1 MNQDPNS
8 FDKDIENAQ
17 ANSQA
22 EQGTDTETTVNPS
35 EEAEPQIDYQKR
47 IAELE
52 SKFSNSSKEA
62 LRLYEENKRLRELE
76 ARGTEET
83 PPANDLYP
91 GFEELDPEA
100 QANLIAYTDMV
111 SKRAIDSVY
120 KDPAI
125 IYART
130 TYNETKFD
138 KALNEVVSKYP
149 SLANSKDE
157 FKNKFFN
164 PSNTPDNIE
173 VILEDMAKIH
183 LFDKA
188 KDIGIQEEQ
197 QKANRIDLERSTGGE
212 KAPTSSRSLEDWH
225 RMMQENPAQFA
236 KHSKEYNADL
246 ASGKLK

>member
-8 FDKDIENAQ
+8 FDNEIMDAQ
-17 ANSQA
+17 ANPEAQT
-22 EQGTDTETTVNPS
+22 QGTETETTVENPT
-35 EEAEPQIDYQKR
+35 EEAEPQIDYRNKF
-47 IAELE
+47 AE
-52 SKFSNSSKEA
+52 SSKEA
-62 LRLYEENKRLRELE
+62 LRLYEENKRLQEELE

-111 SKRAIDSVY
+111 TRRAMENVY

-125 IYART
+125 AFAKR
-130 TYNETKFD
+130 TYNESKFD
-138 KALNEVVSKYP
+138 KALAEVVSKYP
-149 SLANSKDE
+149 NLVNSKDE
-157 FKNKFFN
+157 FKNKYFN
-164 PSNTPDNIE
+164 PNNTPDNID

-188 KDIGIQEEQ
+188 KDIGVQEAQ

>member
-8 FDKDIENAQ
+8 FDNEIMDAQ
-17 ANSQA
+17 ANPEAQT
-22 EQGTDTETTVNPS
+22 QGTETETTVENPT
-35 EEAEPQIDYQKR
+35 EEAEPQIDYRNKF
-47 IAELE
+47 AE
-52 SKFSNSSKEA
+52 SSKEA
-62 LRLYEENKRLRELE
+62 LRLYEENKRLQEELE

-111 SKRAIDSVY
+111 TRRAMENVY

-125 IYART
+125 AFAKR
-130 TYNETKFD
+130 TYNESKFD
-138 KALNEVVSKYP
+138 KALAEVVSKYP
-149 SLANSKDE
+149 NLANSKDE
-157 FKNKFFN
+157 FKNKYFN
-164 PSNTPDNIE
+164 PNNTPDNID

-188 KDIGIQEEQ
+188 KDIGVQEAQ

-225 RMMQENPAQFA
+225 RMMQENPAKFA
-236 KHSKEYNADL
+236 KLSKEYNADM
-246 ASGKLK
+246 ASGKL

>member
-1 MNQDPNS
+1 MNQNPNS
-8 FDKDIENAQ
+8 FDAEIVDAQ
-17 ANSQA
+17 SANPEA
-22 EQGTDTETTVNPS
+22 PTEGTEAETTAEPTNPT
-35 EEAEPQIDYQKR
+35 EEAEPQIDYRNKF
-47 IAELE
+47 AE
-52 SKFSNSSKEA
+52 SSKEA
-62 LRLYEENKRLRELE
+62 LRLYEENKRLQAELE

-125 IYART
+125 AFART

-138 KALNEVVSKYP
+138 KALAEVVSKYP
-149 SLANSKDE
+149 ELANSKDE
-157 FKNKFFN
+157 FKNKYFN
-164 PSNTPDNIE
+164 ASNTPDNID

-183 LFDKA
+183 LFEKA
-188 KDIGIQEEQ
+188 KEIGAMEEK
-197 QKANRIDLERSTGGE
+197 QKANRIDLERATGGE

-236 KHSKEYNADL
+236 KHSKEYNDDL
-246 ASGKLK
+246 ASGKL

>member
-8 FDKDIENAQ
+8 FDAEIVDAQ
-17 ANSQA
+17 SANPEAPA
-22 EQGTDTETTVNPS
+22 EGTETEITENPTQ
-35 EEAEPQIDYQKR
+35 EAEPEVDYRNKFAESAKEAQRLFKENQEKDR
-47 IAELE
+47 LIAELTA
-52 SKFSNSSKEA
+52 K
-62 LRLYEENKRLRELE
+62 
-76 ARGTEET
+76 GTEET

-91 GFEELDPEA
+91 GFEELDAEA

-125 IYART
+125 AFART

-138 KALNEVVSKYP
+138 KALAEVVSKYP
-149 SLANSKDE
+149 ELANSKDE

-164 PSNTPDNIE
+164 PSNTPDNID

-183 LFDKA
+183 LFEKA
-188 KDIGIQEEQ
+188 KEIGAMEEK
-197 QKANRIDLERSTGGE
+197 QKANRIDLERATGGE

-236 KHSKEYNADL
+236 KHSKEYNDDL